1 MKYRR
6 KIFSS
11 FMTLLLLV
19 VTFTSTTYAW
29 FKINSNAEISG
40 FDFKVEGANG
50 IFVSTDNVHFSS
62 DLSSDSLTDAIIL
75 SKNKDKFKYNSDG
88 KLVYANVDSVVSD
101 SDKKNELENILLL
114 PVTSTNGYELT
125 DMYGTKVN
133 ASSGRFVEFDLYFK
147 AASETESD
155 GSYDVSLFLAS
166 ESKTDVTMG
175 NKVIRPT
182 TMSDIKKENDDGKI
196 KLVADMTTIDKKTG
210 NSVVRSKG
218 SILDDVYTLNALRFS
233 TSSKYLTTVVN
244 EESMLEEKEVEKNQI
259 YEFYNG
265 YDYGSYP
272 VLKGSGIYD
281 PTTNASFTYYNNQ
294 KASKINPLSK
304 APETY
309 RYELGTD
316 RTDSPIITNVKC
328 NGTSNLVTF
337 RFWLEG
343 WDADCFDGLSKSI
356 KVSLTFTSSQ
366 KDKENVNQ

>member
-182 TMSDIKKENDDGKI
+182 TMSSDVDSI
-196 KLVADMTTIDKKTG
+196 KLVADMNTING
-210 NSVVRSKG
+210 ELSKND
-218 SILDDVYTLNALRFS
+218 SINNVYTLNALRFS

-244 EESMLEEKEVEKNQI
+244 EESMLEEEKNQI
-259 YEFYNG
+259 YEFYNDN
-265 YDYGSYP
+265 DYGSYP
-272 VLKGSGIYD
+272 VLNGSGIYD

-309 RYELGTD
+309 RYKLGTK
-316 RTDSPIITNVKC
+316 RNDSPIITNVKC

>member
-182 TMSDIKKENDDGKI
+182 TMSSDVDSI
-196 KLVADMTTIDKKTG
+196 KLVADMNTING
-210 NSVVRSKG
+210 ELSKND
-218 SILDDVYTLNALRFS
+218 SINNVYTLNALRFS

-244 EESMLEEKEVEKNQI
+244 EESMLEEEKEVEKNQI

-272 VLKGSGIYD
+272 VLNGSGIYD

-309 RYELGTD
+309 RYELGTN
-316 RTDSPIITNVKC
+316 RNDSPIITNVKC

>member
-11 FMTLLLLV
+11 IMTLLLLV

-29 FKINSNAEISG
+29 FKINSNAEVSG

-50 IFVSTDNVHFSS
+50 IFVSTDNAHFYS
-62 DLSSDSLTDAIIL
+62 DLSSESLTDAIIL

-88 KLVYANVDSVVSD
+88 VLVYNNIDSAVSD
-101 SDKKNELENILLL
+101 SDKRRELENILLL
-114 PVTSTNGYELT
+114 PVTSSNGYELT
-125 DMYGTKVN
+125 DMYDTKVN

-147 AASETESD
+147 AASETVSD
-155 GSYDVSLFLAS
+155 GSYDISLFLAS
-166 ESKTDVTMG
+166 KSKTDVTMG
-175 NKVIRPT
+175 NREIRPT
-182 TMSDIKKENDDGKI
+182 AISSESDSI
-196 KLVADMTTIDKKTG
+196 KLVADMNTIKGELKKFE
-210 NSVVRSKG
+210 
-218 SILDDVYTLNALRFS
+218 SIDNVYTLNALRFS
-233 TSSKYLTTVVN
+233 TSSRYLTTVID
-244 EESMLEEKEVEKNQI
+244 EESGLSEEKEVEKNQI

-272 VLKGSGIYD
+272 VLNGSDIYN
-281 PTTNASFTYYNNQ
+281 PQTNASFTYYNNQ
-294 KASKINPLSK
+294 KASAIKPLSK

-316 RTDSPIITNVKC
+316 VDNAPIITNVKC

>member
-182 TMSDIKKENDDGKI
+182 TMSSDVDSI
-196 KLVADMTTIDKKTG
+196 KLVADMNTING
-210 NSVVRSKG
+210 ELSKND
-218 SILDDVYTLNALRFS
+218 SINNVYTLNALRFS

-244 EESMLEEKEVEKNQI
+244 EESMLEEEKEVEKNQI

-265 YDYGSYP
+265 CDYGSYP
-272 VLKGSGIYD
+272 VLNGSGIYD

-309 RYELGTD
+309 RYELGTN
-316 RTDSPIITNVKC
+316 RNDSPIITNVKC